1 MPHPSDLVLIMALIP
16 ERAHWAH
23 SWSRMRSRPTL
34 PLRRKRSIKMP
45 TGDLGEAVEV
55 AVLDLEFLGAAGG
68 DDGGGDDEAGADAA

>member
-1 MPHPSDLVLIMALIP
+1 M
-16 ERAHWAH
+16 
-23 SWSRMRSRPTL
+23 L

-68 DDGGGDDEAGADAA
+68 GDGGGDDEAGADAA